1 MKYTVTV
8 SGERVDLEIDLSDPR
23 KIEAQVSGRKYILD
37 SKTVEPGVYWFNWDC
52 RSIELRVTPAVE
64 GYIVSVDGHQVP
76 IEIDDARSALRK
88 AAAHRGHDGEVELR
102 APMPGKIVKVLLR
115 AGAEVSANQGILV
128 MEAMKMQNEIK
139 SPKDGVIKRVVV
151 QEAAA
156 VNAGELLVVVE

>member
-8 SGERVDLEIDLSDPR
+8 SGQRVDLEIDFNDPR
-23 KIEAQVSGRKYILD
+23 KIEAQVSGRKYVLD
-37 SKTVEPGVYWFNWDC
+37 SKTVEPGVYWFNWDS
-52 RSIELRVTPAVE
+52 RSIELRVTPAIE
-64 GYIVSVDGHQVP
+64 GYIVSVDDHQVP
-76 IEIDDARSALRK
+76 VEIDDTRTALRK
-88 AAAHRGHDGEVELR
+88 AVHRGHDGEVELR

>member
-8 SGERVDLEIDLSDPR
+8 SGQRVDLEIDFNDPR
-23 KIEAQVSGRKYILD
+23 KIEAQVSGRKYVLD
-37 SKTVEPGVYWFNWDC
+37 SKTVEPGVYWFNWDS

-102 APMPGKIVKVLLR
+102 APMPGKIVKVLLQ

-139 SPKDGVIKRVVV
+139 SPKDGVVKRIAV
-151 QEAAA
+151 QEGSA
-156 VNAGELLVVVE
+156 VNSGDLLTIVE